1 MGDWTIKEDH
11 KQTMSAFMADF
22 WAMVKESYEMPDGSD
37 KAMEDHYW
45 STLVKW
51 ADALGK
57 KYDCDPVISGMIV
70 GYLDGQ
76 SVKSNGQRIKVEL
89 IDAINT

>member
-1 MGDWTIKEDH
+1 MIKWDIKEDH
-11 KQTMSAFMADF
+11 QKVMSSFMSDF
-22 WAMVKESYEMPDGSD
+22 WSMIKASYEMPEDED
-37 KAMEDHYW
+37 VDHYW

-57 KYDCDPVISGMIV
+57 KYGCDPVISGMII

-76 SVKSNGQRIKVEL
+76 SIKSNNQKVKVEL
-89 IDAINT
+89 IDS

>member
-1 MGDWTIKEDH
+1 MGKWDIKEDH
-11 KQTMSAFMADF
+11 QKVMSSFMSDF
-22 WAMVKESYEMPDGSD
+22 WSMIKASYEMPEDED
-37 KAMEDHYW
+37 VDHYW

-57 KYDCDPVISGMIV
+57 KYDCDPVISGMII

-76 SVKSNGQRIKVEL
+76 SIKSNNQKVKVEL
-89 IDAINT
+89 IDS

>member
-1 MGDWTIKEDH
+1 MGKWDIKEGH
-11 KQTMSAFMADF
+11 QKVMSSFMSDF
-22 WAMVKESYEMPDGSD
+22 WSMIKASYEMPEDED
-37 KAMEDHYW
+37 VDHYW

-57 KYDCDPVISGMIV
+57 KYDCDPVISGMII

-76 SVKSNGQRIKVEL
+76 SIKSNNQKVKVEL
-89 IDAINT
+89 IDS

>member
-1 MGDWTIKEDH
+1 MGKWDIKEDH
-11 KQTMSAFMADF
+11 QKVMSSFMSDF
-22 WAMVKESYEMPDGSD
+22 WSMIKASYEMPEDED
-37 KAMEDHYW
+37 VDHYW

-57 KYDCDPVISGMIV
+57 KYGCDPVISGMII

-76 SVKSNGQRIKVEL
+76 SIKSNNQKVKVEL
-89 IDAINT
+89 IDS

>member
-1 MGDWTIKEDH
+1 MGEWEINEDH
-11 KQTMSAFMADF
+11 KKVMSAFMSDF
-22 WAMVKESYEMPDGSD
+22 WTMVKKSYEMPEGDD
-37 KAMEDHYW
+37 KEQEDHYW
-45 STLVKW
+45 STLIKW

-57 KYDCDPVISGMIV
+57 KYDCDPVISGIIV

-89 IDAINT
+89 IDS

>member
-1 MGDWTIKEDH
+1 MGKWDIKEEH
-11 KQTMSAFMADF
+11 QIVMSAFMSDF
-22 WAMVKESYEMPDGSD
+22 WSMIKASYEMPEDDSD
-37 KAMEDHYW
+37 VDHYW

-57 KYDCDPVISGMIV
+57 KYGCDPVISGMII

-76 SVKSNGQRIKVEL
+76 SIKSNNQKVKVEL
-89 IDAINT
+89 IDS

>member
-1 MGDWTIKEDH
+1 MDEWKIKGEH
-11 KQTMSAFMADF
+11 LKIMSAFMTDF
-22 WAMVKESYEMPDGSD
+22 WLMIKASYEMPEDDD
-37 KAMEDHYW
+37 KVDHYW

-57 KYDCDPVISGMIV
+57 KYDGDPVISGMIV

-76 SVKSNGQRIKVEL
+76 SIKSNNQKIKVEL
-89 IDAINT
+89 IDT